1 MIVAAG
7 VAVVLT
13 DVLVALGR
21 HVWRSRPVGVQPP
34 GEQWRF
40 GWLPA
45 LGVFVPALAA
55 AVLAA
60 VAAWMF
66 RRWRSRPLDAT
77 SQPGRF
83 VVASVVGGVAVAGA
97 GLAISV
103 IVHGP
108 GLGLQGH
115 QRDFVQVLLVG
126 VGISVVILAGWTLSR
141 PNLRVNLTTGL
152 AAAAT
157 IALAVGAPILARHAE
172 PTHGPA
178 TTWNAVGGYWES
190 RDIIRPDGALSYN
203 AISCPTSTDC
213 LAVGSG
219 VDNTLDTITTSDGGA
234 SWTPVTGPP
243 GSTQI
248 ASGLVPSAFLSGVVC
263 LDQQHCIAADDQ
275 LLATSDGGHR
285 WAPAA
290 VPSGFFVSSVS
301 CTTAGTCVAVGV
313 DASLTPPSGLYVP
326 PTAAVHFSVDGGA
339 TWSAGQLP
347 AGPWRLATAD
357 CVSLTVCYA
366 AGWDLARSSR
376 AGVIFETATSGRTWT
391 QIAFNGGLPA
401 LSKIVCPDENHCV
414 ALGDTGSRRVALT
427 TLDGGKTW
435 SAYPL
440 DPAINLNGQIAC
452 VDDTRCLI
460 ADNIDGSIGIFS
472 TDDGGQTWRNVT
484 TLADL
489 NVLYPGPA
497 LTCPNAD
504 TCILGATKGNGGRGI
519 ILSSDAS
526 GTSWQTEHT
535 ATP

>member
-1 MIVAAG
+1 MERRG
-7 VAVVLT
+7 QRL
-13 DVLVALGR
+13 LGKPR
-21 HVWRSRPVGVQPP
+21 HH
-34 GEQWRF
+34 
-40 GWLPA
+40 L
-45 LGVFVPALAA
+45 
-55 AVLAA
+55 
-60 VAAWMF
+60 
-66 RRWRSRPLDAT
+66 
-77 SQPGRF
+77 
-83 VVASVVGGVAVAGA
+83 
-97 GLAISV
+97 
-103 IVHGP
+103 
-108 GLGLQGH
+108 
-115 QRDFVQVLLVG
+115 
-126 VGISVVILAGWTLSR
+126 
-141 PNLRVNLTTGL
+141 
-152 AAAAT
+152 
-157 IALAVGAPILARHAE
+157 
-172 PTHGPA
+172 
-178 TTWNAVGGYWES
+178 
-190 RDIIRPDGALSYN
+190 RPDGALSYN

-234 SWTPVTGPP
+234 SWTPVTEAAMIDL
-243 GSTQI
+243 QI

-275 LLATSDGGHR
+275 LLATSDGGRR

-366 AGWDLARSSR
+366 AGWDLARSS
-376 AGVIFETATSGRTWT
+376 ASEVIFETATSGRTWT

-435 SAYPL
+435 RRRAPL

-489 NVLYPGPA
+489 NVLYPGLSTDLPQRRHLHTRRDFA
-497 LTCPNAD
+497 R
-504 TCILGATKGNGGRGI
+504 ATAATFRGI
-519 ILSSDAS
+519 ILFLRCLRHELR
-526 GTSWQTEHT
+526 QTEHT